1 MNDNNHILIEW
12 EDRYSVGIPLID
24 SQHKQ
29 LIITTNELYKAC
41 QFGTELLK
49 EQFKKTAQETV
60 TYVKYH
66 FSTEEQ
72 IMEKTAFPEISAHK
86 KHHAEFIQKVLKDVT
101 DFENGKKF
109 VPHQFVRFLRDWVLS
124 HIAIVDSKLGD
135 YLLDL
140 QKKGKLGKITMRD
153 QSGREKQVVL
163 AVDDTKTQL
172 TQFKNVLPQY
182 DVYTCESPLQAL
194 EIVQNM
200 EVDIILLDLAMEEMN
215 GYDFLRKLQKDQ
227 KLRDIP
233 VIVVS
238 GNSFEQHITAS
249 LNLGAADFIAKPAR
263 PELLVQK
270 IKQVIRKKKH

>member
-1 MNDNNHILIEW
+1 MNEKNHTLIEW
-12 EDRYSVGIPLID
+12 EERYSVGIPVID

-29 LIITTNELYKAC
+29 LLITTNELYKAC
-41 QFGTELLK
+41 HLGSDLAKQ
-49 EQFKKTAQETV
+49 QFKKTVQEAV

-72 IMEKTAFPEISAHK
+72 IMEKTAFPEITAHK
-86 KHHAEFIQKVLKDVT
+86 KHHAEFIQKVLTDVT
-101 DFENGKKF
+101 NFESGKQF

-135 YLLDL
+135 YLLNL
-140 QKKGKLGKITMRD
+140 QRKGRLGKITMRK
-153 QSGREKQVVL
+153 QSGTEKQIVL
-163 AVDDTKTQL
+163 AVDDSKTQL
-172 TQFKNVLPQY
+172 TQFKNILPHY

-194 EIVQNM
+194 EMIQNM

-215 GYDFLRKLQKDQ
+215 GYDFLRKIKKDQ
-227 KLRDIP
+227 KLCNIP

-238 GNSFEQHITAS
+238 GNSFEQHINTS

-263 PELLVQK
+263 PDHLVQK
-270 IKQVIRKKKH
+270 IKQVLRKKNH